1 MAVSFSVQAPSR
13 NQVPSPTGAGSVGGG
28 QAVARL
34 GATEEASSADEPV
47 LQGQAAQDAA
57 LLQMRSMLTGLM
69 NNGNASVDMANDFL
83 GDRTIDVKGKLDNYS
98 AAGGTGNNDAD
109 FVSAILANTQG
120 FKKQKGDAAVATF
133 KENLIKQGWKKVDK
147 AQAKPGDVVF
157 FNGVQHV
164 KLVSKEGG
172 VQGVGASGTPK
183 EQSIKQDNLQWG
195 TPEFYQKG

>member
-13 NQVPSPTGAGSVGGG
+13 NQVPSPTGAGALGEG

-34 GATEEASSADEPV
+34 GASEEASSADEPV

-120 FKKQKGDAAVATF
+120 FKKQKGDAAVSIF

-183 EQSIKQDNLQWG
+183 EQSIQQDNLQWG